1 MTTRDRRII
10 RVTAL
15 AEQAFGSPIL
25 AENWLNRPLPELDGK
40 RPLDLMEQE
49 DGLSLIRAL
58 LLRTSRGAALS
69 GR

>member
-25 AENWLNRPLPELDGK
+25 AENWLSRPLAELGGK
-40 RPLDLMEQE
+40 RPLDLLEQD
-49 DGLSLIRAL
+49 DGVSLLGAL
-58 LLRTSRGAALS
+58 LLRTARATT
-69 GR
+69 